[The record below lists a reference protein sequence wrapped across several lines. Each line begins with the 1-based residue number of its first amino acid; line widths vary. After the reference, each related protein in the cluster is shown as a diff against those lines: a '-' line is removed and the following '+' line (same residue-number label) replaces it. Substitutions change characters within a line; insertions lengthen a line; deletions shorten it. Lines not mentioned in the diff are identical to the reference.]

1 MRSIKNF
8 TITALSFVVLAAVIA
23 AGVAYAATGGE
34 CARFTTC
41 LAASAG
47 QDGDGAE
54 SLDAR
59 PATFVETNSAVAM
72 IPIIFIPTGATNDT
86 GTEVAAL
93 LGVDC
98 HDVYAVD
105 PAGASGD
112 EFTDGTC
119 STDIA
124 DAAVGI
130 MFTK

>member
-1 MRSIKNF
+1 MLKN
-8 TITALSFVVLAAVIA
+8 LSFAALAFVALVSLYA

-34 CARFTTC
+34 CRRFTTC

-47 QDGDGAE
+47 QDGDGAA
-54 SLDAR
+54 SLDAV
-59 PATFVETNSAVAM
+59 PATFTETNSTAVM
-72 IPIIFIPTGATNDT
+72 IPVFFIPTGTSNDT

-93 LGVDC
+93 IGVDC
-98 HDVYAVD
+98 QDVYAVD
-105 PAGASGD
+105 PAGGSGD

-124 DAAVGI
+124 DGAVGI